1 MGLEAQNR
9 PVPWKGKT
17 RPSVVL
23 QKEQKKSTQ
32 DIKVIKAG
40 QLSDFHVLK
49 NLLRGLFKK
58 KKKKV
63 DPRAL
68 SPKIFTHRS
77 RAGPRISI

>member
-58 KKKKV
+58 KKV

>member
-58 KKKKV
+58 KKKKSGFQG
-63 DPRAL
+63 L
-68 SPKIFTHRS
+68 
-77 RAGPRISI
+77 ISKDFHSSI